1 MRCGFAYTHAIPV
14 FEKQIGDFQSQVS
27 DLELALKSCQ
37 SDLAKSQAAEH
48 ELQQLL
54 QRLWRKHSALKQ
66 SVAHQEKLRAQANQ
80 AELQHYKIAVLAQDA
95 QKGMTRETGEL
106 AHIKADLQR
115 LLHHTPLVIPAATL
129 PGAATAGAAAAT
141 PGASVGSGNASS
153 ARGFVRRENAPM
165 SELERGRLV
174 RERDDLLGM
183 GVYRATDPVIVDLNA
198 RISPLA

>member
-1 MRCGFAYTHAIPV
+1 M
-14 FEKQIGDFQSQVS
+14 S

-66 SVAHQEKLRAQANQ
+66 SMAQQEKLRAQANQ

-115 LLHHTPLVIPAATL
+115 LLHHTPLAIPAATV
-129 PGAATAGAAAAT
+129 PSAAPSGAGPSSTSISSVGAGSDS
-141 PGASVGSGNASS
+141 GASV
-153 ARGFVRRENAPM
+153 RGFVRRESFPM
-165 SELERGRLV
+165 PELERDRLV
-174 RERDDLLGM
+174 REREALLGM

>member
-1 MRCGFAYTHAIPV
+1 
-14 FEKQIGDFQSQVS
+14 VS

-37 SDLAKSQAAEH
+37 GDLAKSQAAEH

-66 SVAHQEKLRAQANQ
+66 SVAQQEKLRAQANQ

-106 AHIKADLQR
+106 ANIKADLQR
-115 LLHHTPLVIPAATL
+115 LLHHTPLVIPAATV
-129 PGAATAGAAAAT
+129 PGAATSGAEASSMST
-141 PGASVGSGNASS
+141 HGASVGSGSS
-153 ARGFVRRENAPM
+153 ARGFVRREHVPV